1 MYIQY
6 VRLISKQACWGPDDF
21 ISNSWWGLSATHRES
36 LSPSQLLPVI
46 LSSNRSGTKA
56 RATSLSS
63 LCPVMPT
70 RERHLHGAWI
80 LMKQINPFLQ
90 HIFTLR
96 LCFHCRP
103 SAATLSNLKEVIKG
117 VWSSLV
123 VPWMFTLSSFSWMGA
138 GWLWR
143 AGKCG
148 RFRKREPLP
157 WEQQLTNYLNV
168 PYCSL
173 TGVLWLLSIKLMQ
186 KKYFH

>member
-1 MYIQY
+1 MLRSGWLYQ
-6 VRLISKQACWGPDDF
+6 
-21 ISNSWWGLSATHRES
+21 
-36 LSPSQLLPVI
+36 QLLVRPVSNTQGVTVTQSTAACHFI
-46 LSSNRSGTKA
+46 INRSGTKA

-138 GWLWR
+138 GTPTTGTPTMG
-143 AGKCG
+143 AATHK
-148 RFRKREPLP
+148 LP
-157 WEQQLTNYLNV
+157 EHALLFPNRS
-168 PYCSL
+168 SL
-173 TGVLWLLSIKLMQ
+173 IT
-186 KKYFH
+186 FN